1 VSRMQ
6 SEQKDIYY
14 LLAPSR
20 EAAESSP
27 YYEVFREKK
36 LEVLFLTHPHDE
48 FVMDHLGSFD
58 SKKLVAAEKADLKLE
73 KETTGLNADD
83 ARLLANFIKESL
95 GDAVNEVRASQRLV
109 GSPAVVVESDT
120 HMTTSMRRF
129 IKMMRRDQPAGP
141 DSKPDLEINPDHGM
155 MVQLEK
161 TRHTNADLARQIAEQ
176 VFDNALVAAG
186 LMEDP
191 RAMVGR
197 INALL
202 EKLLAK
208 EQTPAG

>member
-1 VSRMQ
+1 
-6 SEQKDIYY
+6 
-14 LLAPSR
+14 
-20 EAAESSP
+20 
-27 YYEVFREKK
+27 
-36 LEVLFLTHPHDE
+36 
-48 FVMDHLGSFD
+48 
-58 SKKLVAAEKADLKLE
+58 
-73 KETTGLNADD
+73 
-83 ARLLANFIKESL
+83 
-95 GDAVNEVRASQRLV
+95 
-109 GSPAVVVESDT
+109 
-120 HMTTSMRRF
+120 
-129 IKMMRRDQPAGP
+129 
-141 DSKPDLEINPDHGM
+141 M

-161 TRHTNADLARQIAEQ
+161 TRHSNADLARQIAEQ